1 MKDGK
6 KMIGGWC
13 MVTMIFGMF
22 WMLMCMETM
31 AVADDEAYCL
41 YPIVYQRTDEE
52 LEMVKASASIGIKN
66 EDTVYFVSTGITLK
80 NNTDR
85 DMEIVN
91 ATLLLTDKDE
101 VDRLMKLPRYSYSM
115 EMLRKRYERK
125 WYRRIEYN
133 GADKT
138 PTVVKAG
145 EEIGILFLN
154 DEIEF
159 YTTELDGLVCLFQ
172 VYAVPR

>member
-1 MKDGK
+1 MNDRK
-6 KMIGGWC
+6 KMLGGWRT
-13 MVTMIFGMF
+13 VTMIFGMF
-22 WMLMCMETM
+22 WLLMCMGTM

-41 YPIVYQRTDEE
+41 YPIVYQRMDDD

-80 NNTDR
+80 NNTDQ

-91 ATLLLTDKDE
+91 ATLLLTDKNE
-101 VDRLMKLPRYSYSM
+101 VDRLMKMPRHSYSM

-133 GADKT
+133 GADKA

-145 EEIGILFLN
+145 EETGILFLN

-159 YTTELDGLVCLFQ
+159 WSTELDSLVCLFQ
-172 VYAVPR
+172 VYALPR